1 MPNNEYISGMYE
13 KLKGIVLNT
22 IRYSDKHNI
31 VHVYTDA
38 RGLMSFAVPQGK
50 THAARMR
57 NAMLMPLSLVDM
69 EAAVR
74 NGRELAMM
82 RELHRHYPLATLY
95 SDPVKNAIAMFI
107 SELLA
112 HVIQEPEG
120 NDPLFRYIEQSVQ
133 LLEQMPDGY
142 ANFHICFLFHL
153 GAHLGIQPNVE
164 SYRHGYWFDMIDGVF
179 TPSAVRGHMLLQPRE
194 AQVIYLLSRMTFR
207 NMAVFKFNREERNRM
222 LDLIISYYR
231 LHNAA
236 IGTLRSPDILKQ
248 LFV

>member
-1 MPNNEYISGMYE
+1 MFE
-13 KLKGIVLNT
+13 KLKGVVLNT

-31 VHVYTDA
+31 VHIYTDG

-50 THAARMR
+50 TQAARMR
-57 NAMLMPLSLVDM
+57 NALLMPLSLVDI
-69 EAAVR
+69 EAGVKPGRDLSMLREVR
-74 NGRELAMM
+74 RN
-82 RELHRHYPLATLY
+82 YPLATLY
-95 SDPVKNAIAMFI
+95 SDPVKNAVALFI

-120 NDPLFRYIEQSVQ
+120 NDPLFRYIEQAVQ
-133 LLEQMPDGY
+133 LLEQMPNHV
-142 ANFHICFLFHL
+142 ANFHICFLYHL

-164 SYRHGYWFDMIDGVF
+164 SYRNGYWFDMTDGVF
-179 TPSAVRGHMLLQPRE
+179 APAATRGHMNLQPQE
-194 AQVIYLLSRMTFR
+194 AQVIHLLSRMTFS
-207 NMAVFKFNREERNRM
+207 NMGVFRFNREERNRV
-222 LDLIISYYR
+222 LDVIISYYR

>member
-1 MPNNEYISGMYE
+1 MYE

-31 VHVYTDA
+31 VHIYTDG

-57 NAMLMPLSLVDM
+57 NAMLMPLSLIDL
-69 EAAVR
+69 EATMR
-74 NGRELAMM
+74 NGHELSMLREV
-82 RELHRHYPLATLY
+82 RRNYPLATLY
-95 SDPVKNAIAMFI
+95 SDPIKNAIALFI

-120 NDPLFRYIEQSVQ
+120 NSYLFRYIEQSVQ
-133 LLEQMPDGY
+133 LLEQMPDQI

-153 GAHLGIQPNVE
+153 GAHLGIQPNLE
-164 SYRHGYWFDMIDGVF
+164 SYRKGYWFDMTEGVF
-179 TPSAVRGHMLLQPRE
+179 VPAAVRGHDLLQPQE
-194 AQVIYLLSRMTFR
+194 AQVIHLLSRMTFS
-207 NMAVFKFNREERNRM
+207 NMTVFRFNREERNRM
-222 LDLIISYYR
+222 LDVIISYYR

-236 IGTLRSPDILKQ
+236 IGTLRSPYILKQ

>member
-1 MPNNEYISGMYE
+1 MYE
-13 KLKGIVLNT
+13 KYKGIVLNT

-31 VHVYTDA
+31 VHVYTDG
-38 RGLMSFAVPQGK
+38 RGLMSFAVPLGK
-50 THAARMR
+50 TPASRMR
-57 NAMLMPLSLVDM
+57 NAMLMPLSLIDL
-69 EAAVR
+69 EAGVR
-74 NGRELAMM
+74 AGREVAVLKEV
-82 RELHRHYPLATLY
+82 RRNYPLATLY
-95 SDPVKNAIAMFI
+95 SDPVKNAISLFI

-133 LLEQMPDGY
+133 LLEQMPDGI
-142 ANFHICFLFHL
+142 ANFHICFLYHL

-164 SYRHGYWFDMIDGVF
+164 SYRKGYWFDMTDGVF
-179 TPSAVRGHMLLQPRE
+179 VPAVVQGHMHLQPRE
-194 AQVIYLLSRMTFR
+194 AQVIHLLSRMTFS
-207 NMAVFKFNREERNRM
+207 NMAVFRFNREERNRM
-222 LDLIISYYR
+222 LDVIISYYR

>member
-1 MPNNEYISGMYE
+1 MFE
-13 KLKGIVLNT
+13 KLKGVVLNT

-31 VHVYTDA
+31 VHIYTDG

-50 THAARMR
+50 TQAARMR
-57 NAMLMPLSLVDM
+57 NALLMPLSLVDI
-69 EAAVR
+69 EAGVKPGRDLSMLREVR
-74 NGRELAMM
+74 RN
-82 RELHRHYPLATLY
+82 YPLATLY
-95 SDPVKNAIAMFI
+95 SDPVKNAVALFI

-120 NDPLFRYIEQSVQ
+120 NDPLFRYIEQAVQ
-133 LLEQMPDGY
+133 LLEQMPDHV
-142 ANFHICFLFHL
+142 ANFHICFLYHL

-164 SYRHGYWFDMIDGVF
+164 SYRNGYWFDMTDGVF
-179 TPSAVRGHMLLQPRE
+179 APVATRGHMNLQPQE
-194 AQVIYLLSRMTFR
+194 AQVIHLLSRMTFS
-207 NMAVFKFNREERNRM
+207 NMGFFRFNREERNRV
-222 LDLIISYYR
+222 LDVIISYYR

>member
-1 MPNNEYISGMYE
+1 MYE
-13 KLKGIVLNT
+13 KLRGIVLNT

-31 VHVYTDA
+31 VHIYTDG

-50 THAARMR
+50 TPAARMR
-57 NAMLMPLSLVDM
+57 NALLMPLSLVNL
-69 EAAVR
+69 EAAIR
-74 NGRELAMM
+74 NGRDLAVM
-82 RELHRHYPLATLY
+82 RELQRNYPLASIY
-95 SDPVKNAIAMFI
+95 SDPVKNAISLFI

-120 NDPLFRYIEQSVQ
+120 NEPLFRYIEQSVQ
-133 LLEQMPDGY
+133 LLEQLPGQV

-153 GAHLGIQPNVE
+153 GAHLGIQPNME
-164 SYRHGYWFDMIDGVF
+164 SYRKGYWFDMSDGVF
-179 TPSAVRGHMLLQPRE
+179 VAAAVRGHAMLQPQE
-194 AQVIYLLSRMTFR
+194 AQAIHLLSRMSFANMGVFR
-207 NMAVFKFNREERNRM
+207 FNREERNRM
-222 LDLIISYYR
+222 LDVIISYYR

>member
-1 MPNNEYISGMYE
+1 MYE

-31 VHVYTDA
+31 VHIYTDG
-38 RGLMSFAVPQGK
+38 RGLMSFAVPLGK
-50 THAARMR
+50 TPASRMR
-57 NAMLMPLSLVDM
+57 NAMLMPLSLIDL
-69 EAAVR
+69 EAAVSS
-74 NGRELAMM
+74 GRELARM
-82 RELHRHYPLATLY
+82 REIRRNYPLATLY
-95 SDPVKNAIAMFI
+95 SDPVKNAIALFI
-107 SELLA
+107 SELLT

-120 NDPLFRYIEQSVQ
+120 NEYLFRYIEQSVQ
-133 LLEQMPDGY
+133 LLEQMPGQV

-153 GAHLGIQPNVE
+153 GAHLGIQPNLE
-164 SYRHGYWFDMIDGVF
+164 SYQKDYWFDMTDGVF
-179 TPSAVRGHMLLQPRE
+179 VRSAVRGHDLLEPQE
-194 AQVIYLLSRMTFR
+194 AQVIHLLSRMTFN
-207 NMAVFKFNREERNRM
+207 NMAVFRFNREERNRM

>member
-1 MPNNEYISGMYE
+1 MYE
-13 KLKGIVLNT
+13 KYKGIVLNT

-31 VHVYTDA
+31 VHVYTDG
-38 RGLMSFAVPQGK
+38 RGLMSFAVPLGK
-50 THAARMR
+50 TPASRMR
-57 NAMLMPLSLVDM
+57 NAMLMPLSLIDL
-69 EAAVR
+69 EAGVR
-74 NGRELAMM
+74 AGREVAVLKEV
-82 RELHRHYPLATLY
+82 RRNYPLATLY
-95 SDPVKNAIAMFI
+95 SDPVKNAISLFI

-133 LLEQMPDGY
+133 LLEQMPDGI
-142 ANFHICFLFHL
+142 ANFHICFLYHL

-164 SYRHGYWFDMIDGVF
+164 SYRKGYWFDMTDGVF
-179 TPSAVRGHMLLQPRE
+179 VPAVVQGHMHLQPRE
-194 AQVIYLLSRMTFR
+194 AQVIHLLSRMTFS
-207 NMAVFKFNREERNRM
+207 NMGVFRFNREERNRM
-222 LDLIISYYR
+222 LDVIISYYR